1 MGPQPGKEGAPG
13 KSGAERRGSSADGET
28 WRSPG
33 KAQAAAPV
41 RGQREREDVDREAW
55 WESKTSSKYSKLGHW
70 GNAQE
75 DTSYVT
81 QERKDERETHNCESW
96 ALTRWEPLAEPL
108 PLHGSLRPGGLP
120 FPLGSKY
127 LLTVAPTQGTAL
139 WLGLCELS
147 QGAGVERTGLRTELR
162 GATGRGET

>member
-1 MGPQPGKEGAPG
+1 MQTA
-13 KSGAERRGSSADGET
+13 RRGG
-28 WRSPG
+28 
-33 KAQAAAPV
+33 AQAKHRLLLQFGA
-41 RGQREREDVDREAW
+41 RGHEEIGTGRPGGRAKHLLQNKANWDM
-55 WESKTSSKYSKLGHW
+55 

-81 QERKDERETHNCESW
+81 QEREDEREMHNCEFW
-96 ALTRWEPLAEPL
+96 VLTRWEPLAEPL
-108 PLHGSLRPGGLP
+108 PLHGSLRPGRLP

-147 QGAGVERTGLRTELR
+147 RGAGVERTGLRTELR
-162 GATGRGET
+162 GATGMEEM